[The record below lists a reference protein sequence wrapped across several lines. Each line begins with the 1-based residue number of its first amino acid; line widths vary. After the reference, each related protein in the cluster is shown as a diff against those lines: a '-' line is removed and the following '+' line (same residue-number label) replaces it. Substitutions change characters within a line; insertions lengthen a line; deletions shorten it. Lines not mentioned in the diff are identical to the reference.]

1 MDKKEFAKWAQTRT
15 KEVAKSV
22 RYGCTVAKNGTTV
35 CVDTLTG
42 NVGIARLHPDDDY
55 VFETGVAI
63 AYARCKGEEVPKVDV
78 YKKLSKMK
86 NGERFFDHGN
96 VYKYVSRDEEIDA
109 FVICRC
115 ATKRYFVTSFDL
127 EYKMVD

>member
-42 NVGIARLHPDDDY
+42 NVGIARLHPDDEYD
-55 VFETGVAI
+55 FATGVAI
-63 AYARCKGEEVPKVDV
+63 AYSRCKGEEVPKITI
-78 YKKLSKMK
+78 YKKLSEMK
-86 NGERFFDHGN
+86 NGEIFKGLWGDTYRYIGKNKDA
-96 VYKYVSRDEEIDA
+96 YVAYSLQSNMYNIMP
-109 FVICRC
+109 
-115 ATKRYFVTSFDL
+115 FDL
-127 EYKMVD
+127 VYEMVD

>member
-42 NVGIARLHPDDDY
+42 NVGIARLHPDDEYD
-55 VFETGVAI
+55 FATGVAI
-63 AYARCKGEEVPKVDV
+63 AYSRCKGEEVPKITI
-78 YKKLSKMK
+78 YKKLSEMK
-86 NGERFFDHGN
+86 NGEIFKGLWGDTYRYIGKNKDA
-96 VYKYVSRDEEIDA
+96 YVAYSLQSNMYN
-109 FVICRC
+109 
-115 ATKRYFVTSFDL
+115 TMPFDL
-127 EYKMVD
+127 VYEMVD

>member
-63 AYARCKGEEVPKVDV
+63 AYARCKGEEIPKITI
-78 YKKLSKMK
+78 YKKLSEMK
-86 NGERFFDHGN
+86 NGERFVNGFGHN
-96 VYKYVSRDEEIDA
+96 FKYIARDDECFIVWNYERKKYLVLFLDIE
-109 FVICRC
+109 C
-115 ATKRYFVTSFDL
+115 
-127 EYKMVD
+127 EMVE

>member
-63 AYARCKGEEVPKVDV
+63 AYARCKGEEVPKITI
-78 YKKLSKMK
+78 YKKLSEMK
-86 NGERFFDHGN
+86 NGEVFKGIFGETFRYIGKNKDA
-96 VYKYVSRDEEIDA
+96 YVSYCFEHNEYR
-109 FVICRC
+109 
-115 ATKRYFVTSFDL
+115 TMPFDL
-127 EYKMVD
+127 VYEMVD

>member
-1 MDKKEFAKWAQTRT
+1 MTKRDFTKWAKVRVQR
-15 KEVAKSV
+15 VAESA
-22 RYGCTVAKNGTTV
+22 RYGCTVAENGATI
-35 CVDTLTG
+35 CVDTVTG
-42 NVGIARLHPDDDY
+42 NVGVAKLHPDDKYD
-55 VFETGVAI
+55 FETGVAI
-63 AYARCKGEEVPKVDV
+63 AYARCRGEEVPKVDV